1 MANKILLGV
10 DPGRSKTGLALV
22 DTAGKILDYRVVLM
36 TDFPGELREFISGY
50 TIHRCV
56 MGNGTTSASMTEIL
70 QKLLAVPITV
80 IEEAHSTEEARKLY
94 WELNP
99 PQGLRKLLPTGMQV
113 PPINLDGLAAV
124 VLVKRYVQN
133 TNKKTIKN
141 N

>member
-1 MANKILLGV
+1 MGNKIILGI

-22 DTAGKILDYRVVLM
+22 DTAGKILDYKVVLM
-36 TDFPGELREFISGY
+36 TDFPGELQEFTAGY
-50 TIHRCV
+50 TISRCIL
-56 MGNGTTSASMTEIL
+56 GNGTTSDSMAKTL
-70 QKLLAVPITV
+70 QKLLAVDITV
-80 IEEAHSTEEARKLY
+80 VEEAHSTEEARKLY

-113 PPINLDGLAAV
+113 PPVNLDGLAAV
-124 VLVKRYVQN
+124 ILVKRYVQN